1 MKIPRFTAQMKEILV
16 KGGQL
21 TDEHIHLAQQ
31 LLKKQFPHLDG
42 LQSTLLSETDGFE
55 ALQHEGIQI
64 HHIRDLGHWVTSSSI
79 GQSVAVYDSKFLGGQ
94 LSSSLTHQL
103 ALSYRLLVKT
113 EDEDGEE
120 MDPTLFID
128 VPYAQ
133 QQNGVS
139 DCGLFAIAFAVHL
152 ALGDDAAGLNFD
164 QSKMRQHLLKC
175 FQRKTMMPFPQTK
188 AGPHYQT
195 YFPHMEIE
203 LFCTCQMPETYD
215 DMVECDTCG
224 DWYHL
229 KCVGLQQFPAESEQ
243 WNCNKCFK

>member
-1 MKIPRFTAQMKEILV
+1 MKEILV
-16 KGGQL
+16 KVGQL

-64 HHIRDLGHWVTSSSI
+64 HHIRDPGHWVTSSSI
-79 GQSVAVYDSKFLGGQ
+79 GQSVAVYDSKFLGGR

-188 AGPHYQT
+188 AGPRYQT
-195 YFPHMEIE
+195 YFPHMNCSA
-203 LFCTCQMPETYD
+203 LVRCQKHMMIWSSVT
-215 DMVECDTCG
+215 
-224 DWYHL
+224 
-229 KCVGLQQFPAESEQ
+229 CVGTGTTREFGIPIHNSLENLASPCKNSILLIY
-243 WNCNKCFK
+243 

>member
-1 MKIPRFTAQMKEILV
+1 M
-16 KGGQL
+16 
-21 TDEHIHLAQQ
+21 
-31 LLKKQFPHLDG
+31 
-42 LQSTLLSETDGFE
+42 
-55 ALQHEGIQI
+55 
-64 HHIRDLGHWVTSSSI
+64 TSSSI
-79 GQSVAVYDSKFLGGQ
+79 GQSVAVYDSKFLGGR

-133 QQNGVS
+133 HGVS

-188 AGPHYQT
+188 AGPRYQT

-229 KCVGLQQFPAESEQ
+229 KCVSLQHAISSRKRTVEL
-243 WNCNKCFK
+243 

>member
-64 HHIRDLGHWVTSSSI
+64 HHIRDPGHWVTSSSI
-79 GQSVAVYDSKFLGGQ
+79 GQSVAVYDSKFLGGR

-128 VPYAQ
+128 VPYGTTSSVSVYSNFQ
-133 QQNGVS
+133 QKANSGTVINVSS
-139 DCGLFAIAFAVHL
+139 DCSIV
-152 ALGDDAAGLNFD
+152 
-164 QSKMRQHLLKC
+164 LLHKV
-175 FQRKTMMPFPQTK
+175 P
-188 AGPHYQT
+188 
-195 YFPHMEIE
+195 
-203 LFCTCQMPETYD
+203 
-215 DMVECDTCG
+215 
-224 DWYHL
+224 
-229 KCVGLQQFPAESEQ
+229 
-243 WNCNKCFK
+243 